1 MHFLHVPSSSQ
12 PQITIMEMYDFIIFE
27 HTGLR
32 NHMVDLCN
40 IGQLLIDSGL
50 KVAIANVTNE
60 RELCSDSGI
69 EILNIN
75 VKRES
80 YKTSCSYMKAVIKEL
95 SPQTKNFYVGSILS
109 STSLMWLKYVP
120 PHHKVFL
127 WALRS
132 FFFTQYRRFRM
143 SRTYLLDVIHSIYN
157 SWVIHK
163 RKNTYLFVSDTIIRD
178 EFINLGYE
186 RERLIVRPERTTKE
200 IHPVKQGN
208 NTPLTLLSIGALR
221 PEKRLELCIDAIDAI
236 GSQGFHLIIAGK
248 AYTINGYDK
257 MLEARSARNP
267 FVTRI
272 PYRLST
278 EEYNKLIID
287 CDYLILCDEKQP
299 SSVTNGTM
307 AEALLSGRPI
317 IAPNYN
323 PYKSII
329 EKYRVGILYE
339 MYNQESLKK
348 ALIQAKET
356 NPSEFSEG
364 ILNYQ
369 QDFLYDNVVSNFEKE
384 INSKII

>member
-1 MHFLHVPSSSQ
+1 MK
-12 PQITIMEMYDFIIFE
+12 MYDFIIFE

-69 EILNIN
+69 KILDIS

-80 YKTSCSYMKAVIKEL
+80 YKSSCAYMEAVIKEL
-95 SPQTKNFYVGSILS
+95 SPMTKNFYVGSILS
-109 STSLMWLKYVP
+109 FTSLAWLKYVP

-132 FFFTQYRRFRM
+132 FFFTQYRRFRL
-143 SRTYLLDVIHSIYN
+143 SRTYLSDAFHSIYN
-157 SWVIHK
+157 SWIIHK
-163 RKNTYLFVSDTIIRD
+163 RRNIYLFVSDTIIRD
-178 EFINLGYE
+178 ELVNLGYE

-200 IHPVKQGN
+200 IRPVKQRN
-208 NTPLTLLSIGALR
+208 DATVALLSIGALR
-221 PEKRLELCIDAIDAI
+221 PEKRLDLCIDALEAID
-236 GSQGFHLIIAGK
+236 GSDFHLVIAGK
-248 AYTINGYDK
+248 AYTIKGYDK

-267 FVTRI
+267 AVTRI
-272 PYRLST
+272 PYRLSA
-278 EEYNKLIID
+278 EEYDKLIAD

-307 AEALLSGRPI
+307 AEALLAGRPI
-317 IAPNYN
+317 IAPNYD
-323 PYKSII
+323 PYKYVI

-339 MYNQESLKK
+339 MYDRESLIN
-348 ALIQAKET
+348 ALLQAKDT
-356 NPSEFSEG
+356 DPAEFAQG
-364 ILNYQ
+364 IMSYQ
-369 QDFLYDNVVSNFEKE
+369 QDFMYDNVVGNFKKE